1 MFRRLWNAVGSRLW
15 LSDYKDSMIPRT
27 TFRSPAPASQ
37 PEYKRSVTAASD
49 LFNNPYYKR
58 DVRRNYPRTDVYT
71 QPDVARLL
79 LQAAGTAEAVL
90 SPPPPAAAGA
100 TAAAGAAAP
109 AADGATAPAASAVQ
123 TSAVQV
129 RDVVEALAKLQ
140 SPVYSP
146 SNMPPVP
153 GTAYK
158 YKLSPEQHAEGP
170 GEYYPSY
177 RVY

>member
-1 MFRRLWNAVGSRLW
+1 
-15 LSDYKDSMIPRT
+15 DSMIPRT

-71 QPDVARLL
+71 QPDV
-79 LQAAGTAEAVL
+79 
-90 SPPPPAAAGA
+90 
-100 TAAAGAAAP
+100 
-109 AADGATAPAASAVQ
+109 
-123 TSAVQV
+123 